1 MTATQE
7 PQARGAQGRGEEAA
21 GPRTINLIQ
30 GVTEALAEE
39 LARDERVVLFG

>member
-7 PQARGAQGRGEEAA
+7 PQARGAQGRGEEGQGQKQEA

-39 LARDERVVLFG
+39 LV